1 MKCLFVRHPYAGWI
15 VDGVKRIEY
24 RTKQTNTRGR
34 IGIIQSRSGTVIG
47 DVEITGCNYNEELD
61 YYEWE
66 LANARRY
73 AQPVPFQGKSG
84 AVVWINVD
92 YDPEAQEIKRPLS
105 DFEFRNQTAAYAVEI
120 EKFLHPKLIWTAI
133 LKDGREITFPEGTED
148 SEIERYEREHASEI
162 DHWETEYTEE

>member
-1 MKCLFVRHPYAGWI
+1 MKCLFVRPPFAGWI
-15 VDGVKRIEY
+15 ADGVKRIEH
-24 RTKQTNTRGR
+24 RTKPTHMRGR

-47 DVEITGCNYNEELD
+47 DVEITGCRYNEELD

-73 AQPVPFQGKSG
+73 AQPVPFRAKNG
-84 AVVWINVD
+84 AVVWIDVE
-92 YDPEAQEIKRPLS
+92 YQPESQATAPRLS
-105 DFEFRNQTAAYAVEI
+105 DEAFKREQAAYEHEI

-148 SEIERYEREHASEI
+148 SEIERYETEHAAEI
-162 DHWETEYTEE
+162 DHWETEYAEE